1 MPSSNYRAGARLRVP
16 MQLPFVSNKDRFEKG
31 KPMKRERIISP
42 ELRRRIEERRRCNAL
57 VVARLR
63 TEKGWTQ
70 AELAERAGVS
80 LRWIKAM
87 ESNQLPR
94 DYRMEHEIRVVMA
107 LGFGTYEI
115 KDFYG
120 LVDDMVDKNLGQ
132 RRKGKS

>member
-1 MPSSNYRAGARLRVP
+1 
-16 MQLPFVSNKDRFEKG
+16 
-31 KPMKRERIISP
+31 MKRERIISA

-107 LGFGTYEI
+107 LGFGAYEI

-120 LVDDMVDKNLGQ
+120 LVDDMVNKNLGQ
-132 RRKGKS
+132 CRKGKP